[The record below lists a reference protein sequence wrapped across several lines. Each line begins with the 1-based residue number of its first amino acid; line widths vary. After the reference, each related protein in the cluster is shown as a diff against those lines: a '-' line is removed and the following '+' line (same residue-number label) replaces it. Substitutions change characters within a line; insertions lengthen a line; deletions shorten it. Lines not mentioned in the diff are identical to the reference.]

1 MSFSMSEAA
10 KKLGVSASLIRRY
23 EREFNL
29 QFARN
34 DQGRCELTEQD
45 LTNLR
50 IIRAYRAQNVPIDEI
65 KTMLTHSAMV
75 ATESETTVAPDVR
88 EVLAA
93 IVARQDELE
102 KVVQAQMTALQTL
115 TEENQQLKALNDR
128 MQLLL
133 EAPRDTGVDE
143 LNTRIADLEERAKAS
158 EEALDAS
165 TKDEMIRKLQRRLLD
180 LEAAVATEI
189 SDRHDADE
197 DDGILDE
204 LARAIQEQASAP
216 PPKKWWQVWR

>member
-1 MSFSMSEAA
+1 MSFSMAEAA
-10 KKLGVSASLIRRY
+10 KELGVSVSLIRRY

-50 IIRAYRAQNVPIDEI
+50 IIRAYRQQNTPIDQI
-65 KTMLTHSAMV
+65 KRLLTQTAVVRSDRESAG
-75 ATESETTVAPDVR
+75 PDVR
-88 EVLAA
+88 DVLAA

-102 KVVQAQMTALQTL
+102 KVVQAQMAALQQL
-115 TEENQQLKALNDR
+115 TDENRQLLSANER

-133 EAPRDTGVDE
+133 EAPRETVSE
-143 LNTRIADLEERAKAS
+143 LQTRVSELEDRAKAS
-158 EEALDAS
+158 EEALDAA

-189 SDRHDADE
+189 TDRHELDE
-197 DDGILDE
+197 DEGILDE
-204 LARAIQEQASAP
+204 LARAIQEQASAA
-216 PPKKWWQVWR
+216 PPKKWWQLWR

>member
-1 MSFSMSEAA
+1 MRFSMAEAA
-10 KKLGVSASLIRRY
+10 KKLGVSVSLIRRY

-29 QFARN
+29 QFARTE
-34 DQGRCELTEQD
+34 QGRCELTEQD

-50 IIRAYRAQNVPIDEI
+50 IIRAYRSQNMPIDEI
-65 KTMLTHSAMV
+65 KGMLNRNALV
-75 ATESETTVAPDVR
+75 ATGGESTGPDVR

-102 KVVQAQMTALQTL
+102 KVVQSQMATLQQL
-115 TEENQQLKALNDR
+115 TEENQQLRSANER

-133 EAPRDTGVDE
+133 EAPRDHGVED
-143 LNTRIADLEERAKAS
+143 LTARLDDLEARAKAS

-180 LEAAVATEI
+180 LEAAVATEL
-189 SDRHDADE
+189 SDRHETDE
-197 DDGILDE
+197 DEGILDE
-204 LARAIQEQASAP
+204 LARAIQEQATAT

>member
-1 MSFSMSEAA
+1 MSFSMAEAA
-10 KKLGVSASLIRRY
+10 KKLGVSVSLIRRY

-29 QFARN
+29 QFARSE
-34 DQGRCELTEQD
+34 QGRCELTEQD

-50 IIRAYRAQNVPIDEI
+50 IIRSYRAQNMPIDEI
-65 KTMLTHSAMV
+65 KSLLSRNAVV
-75 ATESETTVAPDVR
+75 ATEGETATPDVR

-102 KVVQAQMTALQTL
+102 KVVQAQMAALQQL
-115 TEENQQLKALNDR
+115 TEENQQLRSANDR

-133 EAPRDTGVDE
+133 EAPRENGVDE
-143 LNTRIADLEERAKAS
+143 LTSRVTELEVRAQAS

-180 LEAAVATEI
+180 LEAAVATELTE
-189 SDRHDADE
+189 RHETDE
-197 DDGILDE
+197 DEGILDE
-204 LARAIQEQASAP
+204 LARAIQEQATT